1 MLSKPYRNVKLDYP
15 KRNRLTPNVLGSSD
29 QKHIYSYHD
38 YVLPKIVRFPNSTS
52 QKKTNE
58 RGLEHLATLVKTFE
72 NDNFV
77 DDIEGGGFKDDP
89 PRYFNPTLK
98 DVMNLTRMHQFN
110 KPFFLGQDTF
120 GKFEKK
126 YPTLSRL
133 LQTTTRKM
141 SGDIRF
147 KGTNTFTHFTVFEEL
162 IIIYS

>member
-15 KRNRLTPNVLGSSD
+15 KRNRLPPNVLGSSD
-29 QKHIYSYHD
+29 QKHIYSYRD

-58 RGLEHLATLVKTFE
+58 RGLEHLATLVKTFA

-77 DDIEGGGFKDDP
+77 DDIQGGGFKDDP
-89 PRYFNPTLK
+89 TQYFNPTLK

-110 KPFFLGQDTF
+110 KPFFLGQDTY
-120 GKFEKK
+120 GEFEKK

-147 KGTNTFTHFTVFEEL
+147 KGTNTFTHFTR
-162 IIIYS
+162 